1 MESILFLLAI
11 SKHLIAGSDI
21 SLLFYMVHGY
31 KITISAKGL
40 LSLVF
45 CRKREIDCS
54 CLTCTSA
61 SFEEN
66 AVKIVEVKTGYVS
79 LVTKLQAVD
88 SVQCVVVCDP
98 QYLVAVVK
106 GGNLIVWTMNSTWR

>member
-1 MESILFLLAI
+1 
-11 SKHLIAGSDI
+11 
-21 SLLFYMVHGY
+21 MVHVY
-31 KITISAKGL
+31 KVTISAKGL
-40 LSLVF
+40 LSLFFFF

-66 AVKIVEVKTGYVS
+66 AVKIVEMKTGYVS
-79 LVTKLQAVD
+79 LVTKLQAAD

-98 QYLVAVVK
+98 KYLVAVVK
-106 GGNLIVWTMNSTWR
+106 GGNLIVWAINSKWR